1 MERLVKRTHIDFK
14 VALLFV
20 AIVIGHLAFNSK
32 LQIHFDEAYYWVWS
46 KNLQLSYFDHPPMIA
61 YLIRL
66 TTLFSDSI
74 FCIRLVS
81 VICGSITA
89 IFIYKSAKY
98 TFGQKAGNIA
108 MILALAWPILEG
120 TFFVTTIDSPFLMF
134 WSITVYCLIRGLV
147 FDEKKFV
154 YIGGIVLGL
163 TLLSKYIGIL
173 ILPGV
178 LIYLALS
185 AKHRIKLVQKDIY
198 LSLLLVIVIFSP
210 VIIWN
215 AEHGW
220 ASFVFQFNHG
230 TAESKQFNLQSFGDY
245 IAGFLGAAN
254 PFISIPIFVF
264 AYKKRK
270 QIIKDDRY
278 LFLLSNFLFI
288 GLFFGYN
295 ALFKKQEANWV
306 APAYIAGIIFLA
318 GCLAQTNIKW
328 IHRVAISLILILFPL
343 IKMPE
348 IFVPVRYQNKI
359 PQIDVFTG
367 QKQLYGAA
375 KKDYWHND
383 EIVMSCNYKIASR
396 AWYYMNVGRVYV
408 LPEFN
413 GSNTYKFWNSSLH
426 SPMTNTLYVCDSDNT
441 SNGILQKYFKN
452 IEPLGIE
459 EYHDNFVNNKLYVFR
474 LSN

>member
-20 AIVIGHLAFNSK
+20 AIVIVHLAFNSK

-66 TTLFSDSI
+66 ATLFSDSI

-98 TFGQKAGNIA
+98 AFGQKAGNIA

-154 YIGGIVLGL
+154 YIGGIALGL
-163 TLLSKYIGIL
+163 TLLSKYIGVL

-178 LIYLALS
+178 LIYLLLS
-185 AKHRIKLVQKDIY
+185 KQDRVKLIQKDVY
-198 LSLLLVIVIFSP
+198 LALLLSVLVFTPVIV
-210 VIIWN
+210 WN
-215 AEHGW
+215 YQHDW
-220 ASFVFQFNHG
+220 VSFVFQFNHG
-230 TAESKQFNLQSFGDY
+230 VSADKHFNFNAFTEY
-245 IAGFLGAAN
+245 IGGFLGAAN
-254 PFISIPIFVF
+254 PFISIPLLYFL
-264 AYKKRK
+264 YKKRK
-270 QIIKDDRY
+270 IILQDKRY
-278 LFLLSNFLFI
+278 LFLMANFAFI
-288 GLFFGYN
+288 SLFFAYN
-295 ALFKKQEANWV
+295 ALYKRQESNWA
-306 APAYIAGIIFLA
+306 APAWIAGIIFVA
-318 GCLAQTNIKW
+318 GCISETNIKW
-328 IHRVAISLILILFPL
+328 IHRTAIGLILVLFPL

-348 IFVPVRYQNKI
+348 VFIPVQFQSKI
-359 PQIDVFTG
+359 PQINLFMG
-367 QKQLYGAA
+367 QKQLYDQI
-375 KKDYWHND
+375 KDEYWQDNK
-383 EIVMSCNYKIASR
+383 IIFSCNYMTASR
-396 AWYYMNVGRVYV
+396 AWYYMDTQVYV
-408 LPEFN
+408 LPEY
-413 GSNTYKFWNSSLH
+413 GASNSYANWNYRLKF
-426 SPMTNTLYVCDSDNT
+426 PIAKALYVCDKNDLD
-441 SNGILQKYFKN
+441 NGILQKYFTN
-452 IEPLGIE
+452 IAELGIVR
-459 EYHDNFVNNKLYVFR
+459 YHDNFVKNNNLYVYQ